1 MASSVISRTAA
12 PLRQQVVK
20 LVREDILEGKL
31 VPGQRLVESTLCDA
45 YGVSRTVIREALRQL
60 ESEHL
65 ITVVPNLG
73 PIVAVLSESEIR
85 AIYVV
90 RAALEG
96 LAGKLFAENA
106 TKEQCKDLIEL
117 RRRLDKEY
125 RKGDVDSREFIKA
138 DFYRQLADSARTRL
152 ADRGI
157 TAETHGGDFFADS
170 LPQGADAI
178 SLVRILHDHNDQPV
192 RRLLASVHAAL
203 PPGGTV
209 VIAEPLSGPGEGR
222 VGDAYFGFYMM
233 AMGSGRPRS
242 FAEIEA
248 LLKHAGFESVRRH
261 GRGAFL
267 AQTIT
272 ATRS

>member
-31 VPGQRLVESTLCDA
+31 VPGQRLVESTLCEA

-106 TKEQCKDLIEL
+106 TKEQCKELIEL

-138 DFYRQLADSARTRL
+138 DFYRQLTQGAANEVL
-152 ADRGI
+152 ADNLRAMHARI
-157 TAETHGGDFFADS
+157 AMFRRFAFVDEARIEPSIQELETIIQAAAVDRDGKAAWEACEHH
-170 LPQGADAI
+170 I
-178 SLVRILHDHNDQPV
+178 
-192 RRLLASVHAAL
+192 LLAGELAIDEYVKRNPA
-203 PPGGTV
+203 V
-209 VIAEPLSGPGEGR
+209 VE
-222 VGDAYFGFYMM
+222 
-233 AMGSGRPRS
+233 
-242 FAEIEA
+242 
-248 LLKHAGFESVRRH
+248 
-261 GRGAFL
+261 
-267 AQTIT
+267 
-272 ATRS
+272 